1 MPDILRI
8 NTSDWELFVWA
19 SDIRSKQ
26 VRFNKT
32 LTARNVKVDDNAK
45 EKAEAKAPQSSIRFQ
60 PAIDIE
66 NSCDEHY
73 CLLSQRANN
82 IPLFHALF
90 FENTPYEF
98 EFVFTD
104 AGQVTQAE
112 IRHPLQ
118 RINQGFHF
126 STRGGSAVLRGT
138 VNTQNDVGWLR
149 LPLRYQTHKEQR
161 ECLLSIEVFPTKMD
175 MRTDLNILFRQIEYY
190 HPTSLFSVATT
201 TEQELQRNDQ
211 RSDFPLLWLAHFKAL
226 CDQLDDA
233 LKRIINAP
241 HSRLLVENKRLKLD
255 KLKGKLPPRLAE
267 KAREAVENQNFDRR
281 FRVEQKKLSVDTP
294 ENRFV
299 KHVLVNSRQKLAR
312 IESQYKKSEARDKNL
327 GKAGSDQ
334 RLSDAF
340 FDNLAS
346 YQSQLQCHLNQSLFK
361 EVGEFKGLS
370 KESLVLQQKNGYAAI
385 YRIWQELKRYLD
397 LLGQQSSISVKSMA
411 ELYEIWCFL
420 EIDKILCALGFEH
433 SSSTYSGPQQKRTPE
448 GFGDVFHYER
458 DDITIRLAHEPEF
471 SPKTK
476 PILSWENK
484 HRPDILLE
492 ATYANGD
499 TIIWVFDAKY
509 RIGKDYS
516 EQQSA
521 PDKVPVDALNQM
533 HRYRD
538 AIIYQYD
545 STLKERPVFGA
556 FALYP
561 GSFKQEVKNSQ
572 DNPYHETISAI
583 GIGAFPLLP
592 CADEGSCT
600 SGNAWL
606 YELLRDKFC
615 STAITHYGKHK
626 PHERHYVEDSARIP
640 YRGMKQVRYDDLTL
654 ITSSAQDERR
664 EGYYQQFADGSAS
677 AFHMKHHA
685 SERLNITDNAIRE
698 VKYIVVASAESK
710 NERVAYHRWAVLN
723 VCLKKRRE
731 LNADVTGEL
740 VEVNTSD
747 NYWLF
752 TLGASQMLRTELKG
766 FTENHHYLKMCPLK
780 YLTGVIDFDDV
791 RGVYPWVT

>member
-32 LTARNVKVDDNAK
+32 LAARNAKVDGNAE
-45 EKAEAKAPQSSIRFQ
+45 EKAEAKAPQSSIRFK

-66 NSCDEHY
+66 NSSDEHY
-73 CLLSQRANN
+73 CLLSHRTDN
-82 IPLFHALF
+82 ISLYHALF

-175 MRTDLNILFRQIEYY
+175 MRTDLNILFRQIERH

-201 TEQELQRNDQ
+201 TEQELQRNNQ

-226 CDQLDDA
+226 YDQLDHA

-241 HSRLLVENKRLKLD
+241 HSRLLVDNKQLKLD
-255 KLKGKLPPRLAE
+255 KLKGKLSPRLAE
-267 KAREAVENQNFDRR
+267 RAREALENQNFDRR

-299 KHVLVNSRQKLAR
+299 KHVLVNSRHKLAR
-312 IESQYKKSEARDKNL
+312 IESQYKKSEARDKNPD
-327 GKAGSDQ
+327 KASSDQ

-346 YQSQLQCHLNQSLFK
+346 YQSQLQGHLNQSLFK
-361 EVGEFKGLS
+361 EIGEFKGLS

-433 SSSTYSGPQQKRTPE
+433 SSSTYSGPQQKRTAE
-448 GFGDVFHYER
+448 GFGDVFHYKR

-499 TIIWVFDAKY
+499 TIIWLFDAKY
-509 RIGKDYS
+509 RIDKNDS

-521 PDKVPVDALNQM
+521 PDKVPIDALNQM

-561 GSFKQEVKNSQ
+561 GSFEQEAENSQ
-572 DNPYHETISAI
+572 DNPYHEAISAI

-592 CADEGSCT
+592 CADEGGCT

-615 STAITHYGKHK
+615 SAAITHYGKHK

-664 EGYYQQFADGSAS
+664 EDYYQQFTDGSAS
-677 AFHMKHHA
+677 AFHMRHHA

-698 VKYIVVASAESK
+698 VKYIVIASAESK
-710 NERVAYHRWAVLN
+710 SERIAYHRWPVLN

-731 LNADVTGEL
+731 LNADITGEL
-740 VEVNTSD
+740 VAVNTSD

-752 TLGASQMLRTELKG
+752 TLGVSQMLRTELKG
-766 FTENHHYLKMCPLK
+766 FTENHHYLKMCPLND
-780 YLTGVIDFDDV
+780 LTDVINFDDV
-791 RGVYPWVT
+791 YGVYPWVT